1 MKIDKLI
8 WNFKSGQEAELTITE
23 SQFTYIALSHPL
35 AFSKGE

>member
-23 SQFTYIALSHPL
+23 SQFTYIALSHPCSFL
-35 AFSKGE
+35 EGG